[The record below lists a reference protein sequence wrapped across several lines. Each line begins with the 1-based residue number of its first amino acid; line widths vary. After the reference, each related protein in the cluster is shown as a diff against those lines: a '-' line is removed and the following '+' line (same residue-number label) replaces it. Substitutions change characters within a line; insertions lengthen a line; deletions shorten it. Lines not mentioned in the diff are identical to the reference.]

1 VAGAGNRLR
10 ASPAQRCGCGAL
22 LLTYMRPTTP
32 FGSRRARERWLN
44 VGRNPLRLSANAC
57 SAPYR
62 RCGSIEIEAGRSL
75 PTKIG
80 RRMCD

>member
-1 VAGAGNRLR
+1 MPIGEPAAIDVATM
-10 ASPAQRCGCGAL
+10 L
-22 LLTYMRPTTP
+22 LHT
-32 FGSRRARERWLN
+32 RRN
-44 VGRNPLRLSANAC
+44 HGRTRVLD
-57 SAPYR
+57 PYR